1 MFIVPSVPQVDDML
15 TLVRLRLHVSMRLAA
30 SLAVAAI
37 AHATGWA
44 QPPAD
49 PATGEALFNIFAGST
64 PAGFE
69 RVRVVRTEDGWLLQ
83 ASGQLTAPVPV
94 DTRVFEAAYDAEWRP
109 RRLTI
114 EGAQAGMPFRL
125 DSTFADGAVTNT
137 LLEGDRRTTSDDRID
152 PASVLLPNSIFVSYE
167 ALAMRLAGSQAGDEL
182 PIYVPPRGFL
192 SARIEAVG
200 IQHIETAEQ
209 IIEARTYRITFDDP
223 TQPLDAEVWIDENGR
238 LLRVSLPYASLEV
251 ARRDI
256 ASVSARLTTD
266 PPHPGSERLRVE
278 AAGFTL
284 ATTVITPVGMAPPP
298 GGGWPAVVLVPG
310 TGPVD
315 RDETVSGVPVF
326 RHLAWA
332 LADRGFVVARYD
344 KRGYGQS
351 GGRAESATLGD
362 YAEDV
367 RTMVRHVERRDDVD
381 RDRIVAVGY
390 GEGGWI
396 GLLAARREN
405 RIKGLAL
412 LATPGS
418 SGETFVLEQQRDEL
432 ERIGTRGQERRE
444 RIDLQTRINR
454 AVLGEGGW
462 DGIPDTVRRQANT
475 PLFRS
480 FLAFSPTAEMRRVRQ
495 PLLLIQ
501 GSEDRLVPPYHA
513 ERLERIARRRN
524 RRESTVELV
533 MLDGVNHL
541 LVTATDAEPENPA
554 SGSREITPRVADV
567 LIDWIERTLPVD

>member
-1 MFIVPSVPQVDDML
+1 ML
-15 TLVRLRLHVSMRLAA
+15 TLVRRRFQAGLLLA
-30 SLAVAAI
+30 LGLTVAA
-37 AHATGWA
+37 AAGVPLRA
-44 QPPAD
+44 QPAAD
-49 PATGEALFNIFAGST
+49 PAAGEALFNIFVGST

-114 EGAQAGMPFRL
+114 EGAQAGIAFRL
-125 DSTFADGAVTNT
+125 DSTFADGTVTNT

-152 PASVLLPNSIFVSYE
+152 PESVLLPNSIFVSYE
-167 ALAMRLAGSQAGDEL
+167 ALAMRLAGSQAGEEL

-192 SARIEAVG
+192 SARVEAVG
-200 IQHIETAEQ
+200 IQHIETAER
-209 IIEARTYRITFDDP
+209 IIEARTYRITFVDP

-284 ATTVITPVGMAPPP
+284 ATTVITPVDMAPPP
-298 GGGWPAVVLVPG
+298 GGRWPAVVLVPG

-326 RHLAWA
+326 RQLAWA

-351 GGRAESATLGD
+351 GGRAESATLRD
-362 YAEDV
+362 YAEDA

-432 ERIGTRGQERRE
+432 ERIGTTGQERRE

-454 AVLGEGGW
+454 AVLGESGW
-462 DGIPDTVRRQANT
+462 DGIPDAVRRQADT

-480 FLAFSPTAEMRRVRQ
+480 FLAFSPTAELRRVRQ

-513 ERLERIARRRN
+513 ERLERIASRRN

-541 LVTATDAEPENPA
+541 LLAASDAQPERPA
-554 SGSREITPRVADV
+554 SGSQEITPRVADM

>member
-1 MFIVPSVPQVDDML
+1 ML
-15 TLVRLRLHVSMRLAA
+15 TLVRGRLHAGVRLALF
-30 SLAVAAI
+30 LALAATAGVAGG
-37 AHATGWA
+37 T
-44 QPPAD
+44 QPAAD
-49 PATGEALFNIFAGST
+49 SATGEALFNIFVGSA

-83 ASGQLTAPVPV
+83 ASGQMTQPIPV
-94 DTRVFEAAYDAEWRP
+94 DTRVFEAAYDSEWRP

-114 EGAQAGMPFRL
+114 EGSQAGIPFRL
-125 DSTFADGAVTNT
+125 ESTFADGAVTNT
-137 LLEGDRRTTSDDRID
+137 LLEGERQTTNDDRID

-167 ALAMRLAGSQAGDEL
+167 ALAMRLARSQAGQEL
-182 PIYVPPRGFL
+182 PIYVPPRGL
-192 SARIEAVG
+192 VSARIEAVG
-200 IQHIETAEQ
+200 IQHIETAAR
-209 IIEARTYRITFDDP
+209 IIEARTYRITFIDP
-223 TQPLDAEVWIDENGR
+223 GQPLDAEVWIDENGR
-238 LLRVSLPYASLEV
+238 LLRLSLPYASLEV

-266 PPHPGSERLRVE
+266 PPHPGSERERVE

-284 ATTVITPVGMAPPP
+284 ATTVITPVDVAPPP
-298 GGGWPAVVLVPG
+298 DGRWPAVVLVPG

-326 RHLAWA
+326 RQLAWA

-367 RTMVRHVERRDDVD
+367 RTIVRHLRRRDDVD
-381 RDRIVAVGY
+381 RDRILAVGY

-405 RIKGLAL
+405 RIAGLAL
-412 LATPGS
+412 LATPAS

-432 ERIGTRGQERRE
+432 RRIGSTGDERRA
-444 RIDLQTRINR
+444 RIELQTRINR
-454 AVLGEGGW
+454 AVLGEGEW
-462 DGIPDTVRRQANT
+462 DGISDDVRRQADT

-480 FLAFSPTAEMRRVRQ
+480 FLAFNPTAELRRVRQ
-495 PLLLIQ
+495 PLLLLQ
-501 GSEDRLVPPYHA
+501 GSADRLVQPYHA
-513 ERLERIARRRN
+513 ERLERVARRRD

-533 MLDGVNHL
+533 TLDGINHL
-541 LVTATDAEPENPA
+541 LLPENDGEPESTV
-554 SGSREITPRVADV
+554 SGTREITPRVAEV
-567 LIDWIERTLPVD
+567 LIDWIERTLPAE

>member
-1 MFIVPSVPQVDDML
+1 ML
-15 TLVRLRLHVSMRLAA
+15 TSVRRRFHASIRLALA
-30 SLAVAAI
+30 LAVAA
-37 AHATGWA
+37 AAGATGWTQA
-44 QPPAD
+44 PAD
-49 PATGEALFNIFAGST
+49 PAAGEALFNIFVGST

-114 EGAQAGMPFRL
+114 EGSQAGIPFRL
-125 DSTFADGAVTNT
+125 DSTFADGAATNA
-137 LLEGDRRTTSDDRID
+137 LREGDRQATNEDRID
-152 PASVLLPNSIFVSYE
+152 PESVLLPNSIFVSYE
-167 ALAMRLAGSQAGDEL
+167 ALAMRLAQSQPGQEL
-182 PIYVPPRGFL
+182 PIYVPPRGLL

-200 IQHIETAEQ
+200 IQHIETAER
-209 IIEARTYRITFDDP
+209 IIEARTYRITFVDP
-223 TQPLDAEVWIDENGR
+223 SQPLDAEVWIDESGR

-266 PPHPGSERLRVE
+266 PPHPGSERVRVE
-278 AAGFTL
+278 AAGFSL
-284 ATTVITPVGMAPPP
+284 ATTVIAPVDVPPP
-298 GGGWPAVVLVPG
+298 PDGRWPAVVLVPG

-326 RHLAWA
+326 RQLAWT

-351 GGRAESATLGD
+351 GGRAESATLSD

-367 RTMVRHVERRDDVD
+367 RTMVRHLQRRNDVD

-418 SGETFVLEQQRDEL
+418 SGATFVLEQQRDEL
-432 ERIGTRGQERRE
+432 RRIGSTGDERRE
-444 RIDLQTRINR
+444 RIALQTRINR
-454 AVLGEGGW
+454 AVLGEGEW
-462 DGIPDTVRRQANT
+462 DGIPDALRRQADT

-480 FLAFSPTAEMRRVRQ
+480 FLAFNPTAELRRVRQ

-501 GSEDRLVPPYHA
+501 GSEDQLVPPHHA
-513 ERLERIARRRN
+513 ERLERIAQRRD

-533 MLDGVNHL
+533 TLDGINHL
-541 LVTATDAEPENPA
+541 LLPATDASPENPS
-554 SGSREITPRVADV
+554 SGSQEITPRIAEV
-567 LIDWIERTLPVD
+567 LIGWIERTLSLE

>member
-1 MFIVPSVPQVDDML
+1 MRFAL
-15 TLVRLRLHVSMRLAA
+15 ALV
-30 SLAVAAI
+30 VAAT
-37 AHATGWA
+37 ANANGRA

-49 PATGEALFNIFAGST
+49 AAAGEALFNIFVGST

-69 RVRVVRTEDGWLLQ
+69 RVRVVRTDEGWLLQ
-83 ASGQLTAPVPV
+83 ASGQLTAPIPV
-94 DTRVFEAAYDAEWRP
+94 DTRVFEAAYDEEWRP
-109 RRLTI
+109 RRLMI
-114 EGAQAGMPFRL
+114 DGSQAGIPFRL
-125 DSTFADGAVTNT
+125 DSTFADDGTVTNT
-137 LLEGDRRTTSDDRID
+137 LREGERDATSEDRID

-167 ALAMRLAGSQAGDEL
+167 ALAMRLSRSRAGQEL

-192 SARIEAVG
+192 SARIDAVG
-200 IQHIETAEQ
+200 IQHIETAERV
-209 IIEARTYRITFDDP
+209 IEAQTYRITFVDP
-223 TQPLDAEVWIDENGR
+223 SQPLDAEVWVDENGR

-266 PPHPGSERLRVE
+266 PPHPGSERVRVE
-278 AAGFTL
+278 AAGFSL
-284 ATTVITPVGMAPPP
+284 ATTVIAPVDVPPPP
-298 GGGWPAVVLVPG
+298 GGRWPAVVLVPG

-326 RHLAWA
+326 RQLAWA

-351 GGRAESATLGD
+351 GGRAESATLED

-367 RTMVRHVERRDDVD
+367 RNMVRHLQRRDDVD

-390 GEGGWI
+390 GEGGWV

-418 SGETFVLEQQRDEL
+418 SGRTFVLEQQRNEL
-432 ERIGTRGQERRE
+432 RRIGSTGDERRE

-454 AVLGEGGW
+454 AVLGEGEW
-462 DGIPDTVRRQANT
+462 NGIPDTVRRQADT
-475 PLFRS
+475 PMFRS
-480 FLAFSPTAEMRRVRQ
+480 FLAFNPTAELRRVRQ

-501 GSEDRLVPPYHA
+501 GSEDQLVPPHHA
-513 ERLERIARRRN
+513 ERLERIARRRG

-533 MLDGVNHL
+533 TLDGVNHL
-541 LVTATDAEPENPA
+541 LLRAADAEAESPA
-554 SGSREITPRVADV
+554 EGSREITPLVAEV
-567 LIDWIERTLPVD
+567 LIGWIERTLPEE

>member
-1 MFIVPSVPQVDDML
+1 MRFAL
-15 TLVRLRLHVSMRLAA
+15 ALV
-30 SLAVAAI
+30 VAA
-37 AHATGWA
+37 AAGAAGRA

-49 PATGEALFNIFAGST
+49 PAAGEALFNIFVGST

-69 RVRVVRTEDGWLLQ
+69 RVRVVRTDEGWLLQ
-83 ASGQLTAPVPV
+83 ASGQLTAPIPV
-94 DTRVFEAAYDAEWRP
+94 DTRVFEAAYDEEWRP
-109 RRLTI
+109 RRLVI
-114 EGAQAGMPFRL
+114 DGSQAGIPFRL
-125 DSTFADGAVTNT
+125 DSTFADDGTVTNT
-137 LLEGDRRTTSDDRID
+137 LREGERDATSEDRID

-167 ALAMRLAGSQAGDEL
+167 ALAMRLARSQAGQEL

-192 SARIEAVG
+192 SARVEAVG
-200 IQHIETAEQ
+200 IQHIETAERV
-209 IIEARTYRITFDDP
+209 IEARTYRITFVDP
-223 TQPLDAEVWIDENGR
+223 SQPLDAEVWVDENGR

-266 PPHPGSERLRVE
+266 PPHPGSERVRVE
-278 AAGFTL
+278 AAGFSL
-284 ATTVITPVGMAPPP
+284 ATTVIAPVDVPPPP
-298 GGGWPAVVLVPG
+298 GGRRPAVVLVPG

-315 RDETVSGVPVF
+315 RDETVSGVPIF
-326 RHLAWA
+326 RQLAWA

-351 GGRAESATLGD
+351 GGRAESATLED

-367 RTMVRHVERRDDVD
+367 RNMVRHLQRRDDVD

-418 SGETFVLEQQRDEL
+418 SGRTFVLEQQRNEL
-432 ERIGTRGQERRE
+432 RRIGSTGDERRE

-454 AVLGEGGW
+454 AVLGEGEW
-462 DGIPDTVRRQANT
+462 TGIPDAVRRQADT
-475 PLFRS
+475 PMFRS
-480 FLAFSPTAEMRRVRQ
+480 FLAFNPTAELRRVRQ

-501 GSEDRLVPPYHA
+501 GSEDQLVPPHHA
-513 ERLERIARRRN
+513 ERLERIARRRD

-533 MLDGVNHL
+533 ALDGVNHL
-541 LVTATDAEPENPA
+541 LLPAADAEAGNPA
-554 SGSREITPRVADV
+554 AGSREITPQVSEV
-567 LIDWIERTLPVD
+567 LIDWIERTLPAE

>member
-1 MFIVPSVPQVDDML
+1 
-15 TLVRLRLHVSMRLAA
+15 MRLAL
-30 SLAVAAI
+30 SLLLAATAGVI
-37 AHATGWA
+37 GRT
-44 QPPAD
+44 QPAAD
-49 PATGEALFNIFAGST
+49 SATGEALFNIFVGST

-69 RVRVVRTEDGWLLQ
+69 RVRVARTEDGWLLQ
-83 ASGQLTAPVPV
+83 ASGQLTAPIPV

-114 EGAQAGMPFRL
+114 EGSQAGIPFRL
-125 DSTFADGAVTNT
+125 DSTFADGTVTNT
-137 LLEGDRRTTSDDRID
+137 LREGEREGTNEDRID

-167 ALAMRLAGSQAGDEL
+167 ALAMRLARSQAGQEL

-192 SARIEAVG
+192 SARIDAVG
-200 IQHIETAEQ
+200 IQHIETAERV
-209 IIEARTYRITFDDP
+209 IEARTYRITFVDP
-223 TQPLDAEVWIDENGR
+223 SQPLDAEVWVDENGR

-266 PPHPGSERLRVE
+266 PPHPGSERVRVE
-278 AAGFTL
+278 AAGFSL
-284 ATTVITPVGMAPPP
+284 ATTIIAPVDLAPPP
-298 GGGWPAVVLVPG
+298 DGWPAVVLVPG

-326 RHLAWA
+326 RQLAWA

-351 GGRAESATLGD
+351 GGRAESATLED

-367 RTMVRHVERRDDVD
+367 RIMVRRLQRRDDVD
-381 RDRIVAVGY
+381 RNRIVAVGY

-405 RIKGLAL
+405 RIRGLAL

-418 SGETFVLEQQRDEL
+418 SGRTFVLEQQRDEL
-432 ERIGTRGQERRE
+432 RRIGSTGDERRE

-454 AVLGEGGW
+454 AVLGEGEW
-462 DGIPDTVRRQANT
+462 NGIPDAVRRQADT
-475 PLFRS
+475 PMFRS
-480 FLAFSPTAEMRRVRQ
+480 FLAFSPTAELRRVRQ

-501 GSEDRLVPPYHA
+501 GSEDQLVPPHHA
-513 ERLERIARRRN
+513 ERLERIARRRD

-533 MLDGVNHL
+533 TLDGVNHL
-541 LVTATDAEPENPA
+541 LLPAADARREGQA
-554 SGSREITPRVADV
+554 AGSREITPRVADV
-567 LIDWIERTLPVD
+567 LIDWIERTLPAE

>member
-1 MFIVPSVPQVDDML
+1 ML
-15 TLVRLRLHVSMRLAA
+15 IPVRRRMHACARLA
-30 SLAVAAI
+30 LWLTAA
-37 AHATGWA
+37 AAAGAPAAAA

-49 PATGEALFNIFAGST
+49 AAAGEALFNVFVGST

-114 EGAQAGMPFRL
+114 EGSRGGVPFRL
-125 DSTFADGAVTNT
+125 DSTFADGAAANT
-137 LLEGDRRTTSDDRID
+137 LVEGERRTTSEDRID
-152 PASVLLPNSIFVSYE
+152 PAAVLLPDSVFVSFE
-167 ALAMRLAGSQAGDEL
+167 ALAMRLAGSRPGREL
-182 PIYVPPRGFL
+182 PIYVPPRGLL
-192 SARIEAVG
+192 SARVDAAG
-200 IQHIETAEQ
+200 IQHIETAER
-209 IIEARTYRITFDDP
+209 IIEARTYRITFVDP
-223 TQPLDAEVWIDENGR
+223 GQPLEADVWIDESGR

-278 AAGFTL
+278 AAGFSL
-284 ATTVITPVGMAPPP
+284 ATTLITPVDAAPPP
-298 GGGWPAVVLVPG
+298 GGRWPAVVLVPG

-315 RDETVSGVPVF
+315 RDETVSGVPLF
-326 RHLAWA
+326 RQLAWA

-344 KRGYGQS
+344 KRGHGQS
-351 GGRAESATLGD
+351 GGRAESATLRD
-362 YAEDV
+362 YAEDA
-367 RTMVRHVERRDDVD
+367 RAMVRHVERRGDVD
-381 RDRIVAVGY
+381 GDRVVAVGY

-412 LATPGS
+412 LATPSS
-418 SGETFVLEQQRDEL
+418 SGDAFVLEQQRDEL
-432 ERIGTRGQERRE
+432 RRLGTVGDERRE

-454 AVLGEGGW
+454 AVLGDGGW
-462 DGIPDTVRRQANT
+462 DGIPDALRRQADT

-480 FLAFSPTAEMRRVRQ
+480 FLAFRPAAELRRVRQ

-513 ERLERIARRRN
+513 ERLESAARRRD
-524 RRESTVELV
+524 RRESTVERV
-533 MLDGVNHL
+533 TLDGVDHL
-541 LVTATDAEPENPA
+541 LTAADAAPEDPVP
-554 SGSREITPRVADV
+554 GSREITPRVAEA
-567 LIDWIERTLPVD
+567 LIDWIERTLPPD

>member
-1 MFIVPSVPQVDDML
+1 ML
-15 TLVRLRLHVSMRLAA
+15 ILVRRRLLHAGARLALW
-30 SLAVAAI
+30 LAAA
-37 AHATGWA
+37 AGCGSAAAA
-44 QPPAD
+44 QAPAD
-49 PATGEALFNIFAGST
+49 AAAGEALFNVFVGST

-69 RVRVVRTEDGWLLQ
+69 RVRVVRTDDGWLLQ
-83 ASGQLTAPVPV
+83 ASGQLTAPVPI

-114 EGAQAGMPFRL
+114 EGSRGGVPYRL
-125 DSTFADGAVTNT
+125 DSTFADGAAANT
-137 LLEGDRRTTSDDRID
+137 LVEGDRRTTSDERID
-152 PASVLLPNSIFVSYE
+152 PASVLLPNSVFVAFE
-167 ALAMRLAGSQAGDEL
+167 ALAMRLGGSQPGREL

-192 SARIEAVG
+192 SARVEAAG
-200 IQHIETAEQ
+200 IQHIETAER
-209 IIEARTYRITFDDP
+209 IIEARTYRLTFVDP
-223 TQPLDAEVWIDENGR
+223 GQPLEADVWIDESGR
-238 LLRVSLPYASLEV
+238 LLRVSLPYASLEI

-278 AAGFTL
+278 AAGFSL
-284 ATTVITPVGMAPPP
+284 ATTVITPVDAAPPP
-298 GGGWPAVVLVPG
+298 GGWPAVVLVPG

-315 RDETVSGVPVF
+315 RDETVSGVPLF
-326 RHLAWA
+326 RQLAWA

-344 KRGYGQS
+344 KRGHGQS
-351 GGRAESATLGD
+351 GGRAESATLRD
-362 YAEDV
+362 YAEDA
-367 RTMVRHVERRDDVD
+367 RAMVRHVQRRGDVD

-412 LATPGS
+412 LATPSS
-418 SGETFVLEQQRDEL
+418 SGDAFVLEQQRDEL
-432 ERIGTRGQERRE
+432 RRLGTTGDERRE

-462 DGIPDTVRRQANT
+462 DGIPDALRRQADT

-480 FLAFSPTAEMRRVRQ
+480 FLAFSPTAELRRARQ

-501 GSEDRLVPPYHA
+501 GSDDRVVPPYHA
-513 ERLERIARRRN
+513 ERLERTAQRRD
-524 RRESTVELV
+524 RRESTVERV
-533 MLDGVNHL
+533 TLDGVDHL
-541 LVTATDAEPENPA
+541 LLAAAGAAPEAPA
-554 SGSREITPRVADV
+554 AGNREITPRVAEA
-567 LIDWIERTLPVD
+567 LIDWIERALPAE

>member
-1 MFIVPSVPQVDDML
+1 
-15 TLVRLRLHVSMRLAA
+15 MRLAL
-30 SLAVAAI
+30 SLLLAAT
-37 AHATGWA
+37 AGVTGRT
-44 QPPAD
+44 QPAAD
-49 PATGEALFNIFAGST
+49 SATGEALFNIFVGST

-83 ASGQLTAPVPV
+83 ASGQLTAPIPV

-114 EGAQAGMPFRL
+114 EGSQAGIPFRL
-125 DSTFADGAVTNT
+125 DSAFADGTVTNT
-137 LLEGDRRTTSDDRID
+137 LREGEREGTNEDRID

-167 ALAMRLAGSQAGDEL
+167 ALAMRLARSQAGQEL

-192 SARIEAVG
+192 SARIDAVG
-200 IQHIETAEQ
+200 IQHIETAERV
-209 IIEARTYRITFDDP
+209 IEARTYGITFVDP
-223 TQPLDAEVWIDENGR
+223 SQPLDAEVWVDENGR

-266 PPHPGSERLRVE
+266 PPHPGSERVRVE
-278 AAGFTL
+278 AAGFSL
-284 ATTVITPVGMAPPP
+284 ATTIIAPVDLAPPP
-298 GGGWPAVVLVPG
+298 DGWPAVVLVPG

-326 RHLAWA
+326 RQLAWT

-351 GGRAESATLGD
+351 GGRAESATLED

-367 RTMVRHVERRDDVD
+367 RIMVRHLQRRDDVD

-405 RIKGLAL
+405 RIRGLAL

-418 SGETFVLEQQRDEL
+418 SGRTFVLEQQRDEL
-432 ERIGTRGQERRE
+432 RRIGSTGDERRE

-454 AVLGEGGW
+454 AVLGEGEW
-462 DGIPDTVRRQANT
+462 DGIPDAVRRQADT
-475 PLFRS
+475 PMFRS
-480 FLAFSPTAEMRRVRQ
+480 FLAFSPTAELRRVRQ

-501 GSEDRLVPPYHA
+501 GSEDQLVPPHHA
-513 ERLERIARRRN
+513 ERLERIARRRD

-533 MLDGVNHL
+533 TLDGVNHL
-541 LVTATDAEPENPA
+541 LLPAADARREGQA
-554 SGSREITPRVADV
+554 AGSREITPRVADV
-567 LIDWIERTLPVD
+567 LIDWIERTLPTE

>member
-1 MFIVPSVPQVDDML
+1 ML
-15 TLVRLRLHVSMRLAA
+15 TSVRRRSHASIRLALA
-30 SLAVAAI
+30 LAVAA
-37 AHATGWA
+37 AAGVTGWTQA
-44 QPPAD
+44 PAD
-49 PATGEALFNIFAGST
+49 PAAGEALFNIFVGST

-114 EGAQAGMPFRL
+114 EGSQAGIPFRL
-125 DSTFADGAVTNT
+125 DSTFADGAATNA
-137 LLEGDRRTTSDDRID
+137 LREGDRQATNEDRID
-152 PASVLLPNSIFVSYE
+152 PAAVLLPNSIFVSYE
-167 ALAMRLAGSQAGDEL
+167 ALAMRLAQSQPGQEL
-182 PIYVPPRGFL
+182 PIYVPPRGLL

-200 IQHIETAEQ
+200 IQHIETAER
-209 IIEARTYRITFDDP
+209 IIEARTYRITFVDP
-223 TQPLDAEVWIDENGR
+223 SQPLDAEVWIDESGR

-266 PPHPGSERLRVE
+266 PPHPGSERVRVE
-278 AAGFTL
+278 AAGFSL
-284 ATTVITPVGMAPPP
+284 ATTVIAPVDVPPP
-298 GGGWPAVVLVPG
+298 PDGRRPAVVLVPG

-326 RHLAWA
+326 RQLAWT

-351 GGRAESATLGD
+351 GGRAESATLSD

-367 RTMVRHVERRDDVD
+367 RTMVRHLQRRNDVD

-418 SGETFVLEQQRDEL
+418 SGATFVLEQQRDEL
-432 ERIGTRGQERRE
+432 RRIGSTGDERRE
-444 RIDLQTRINR
+444 RIALQTRINR
-454 AVLGEGGW
+454 AVLGEGEW
-462 DGIPDTVRRQANT
+462 DGIPDALRRQADT

-480 FLAFSPTAEMRRVRQ
+480 FLAFNPTAELRRVRQ

-501 GSEDRLVPPYHA
+501 GSEDQLVPPHHA
-513 ERLERIARRRN
+513 ERLERIAQRRD

-533 MLDGVNHL
+533 TLDGINHL
-541 LVTATDAEPENPA
+541 LLPATDASPENPS
-554 SGSREITPRVADV
+554 SGSREITPRIAEV
-567 LIDWIERTLPVD
+567 LIGWIERTLPLE